1 MDEFCSIE
9 LPENM
14 TIGNIKHCETELF
27 KSLSENKALRIDP
40 KELRQIDS
48 SGVQLLFFL
57 LMEAKKQNMDVSWLG
72 SNETL
77 NTVARKLGFIQ
88 LLETTTE
95 QDFK

>member
-1 MDEFCSIE
+1 MEEFCSIE

-14 TIGNIKHCETELF
+14 TIGNIKHCETQLF
-27 KSLSENKALRIDP
+27 KSLVKKQVLQIDP

-57 LMEAKKQNMDVSWLG
+57 LIEAKKQDMDVSWLG

-88 LLETTTE
+88 LLETSAE
-95 QDFK
+95 

>member
-1 MDEFCSIE
+1 MFMEEFCSIE

-14 TIGNIKHCETELF
+14 TIGNIKHCETQLF
-27 KSLSENKALRIDP
+27 KSLVKKQVLQIDP

-57 LMEAKKQNMDVSWLG
+57 LIEAKKQDMDVSWLG

-88 LLETTTE
+88 LLETSAE
-95 QDFK
+95 

>member
-14 TIGNIKHCETELF
+14 TIGNIKHCEAQLF
-27 KSLSENKALRIDP
+27 KLLVKKKALRIDP
-40 KELRQIDS
+40 KDLRQIDS

-57 LMEAKKQNMDVSWLG
+57 LIEAKKQDMDVSWLN
-72 SNETL
+72 SNDTL

-88 LLETTTE
+88 LLKTTDE
-95 QDFK
+95 QDLK